1 MRLNRASVNVQ
12 GESSSAVM
20 RLHCSFMAS
29 ITSAELT
36 SSVSGGNEN
45 QTRDCVGNLL
55 KKCFLHQRRIAPC
68 QENQHKLTVQL
79 CTKTYK
85 NMGGLLAFAG

>member
-1 MRLNRASVNVQ
+1 MRRMRLNRASVNVQ

-20 RLHCSFMAS
+20 RLHCFFMAS

-55 KKCFLHQRRIAPC
+55 KECVPPPKAYASLC
-68 QENQHKLTVQL
+68 QENQHKLTVSL

-85 NMGGLLAFAG
+85 NM